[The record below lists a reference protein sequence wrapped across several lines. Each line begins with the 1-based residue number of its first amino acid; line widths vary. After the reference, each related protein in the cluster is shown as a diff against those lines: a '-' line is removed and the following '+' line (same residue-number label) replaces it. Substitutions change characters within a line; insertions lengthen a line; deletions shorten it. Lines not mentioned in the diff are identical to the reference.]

1 MKKAL
6 ISILFVGGVLSA
18 TFANAQTSMS
28 SDEMLRSNERVMDAL
43 MQRIQRVNEVSER
56 QTLIVEHM
64 KMMDIYLLSIEKR
77 IQSEPDAEQKA
88 LLKKT
93 YKQGLQRSLVL
104 IESGISDTSTVV
116 MGSSV
121 DEHLFFIEQRMTV
134 LQSLMKQLV
143 NANTVLND

>member
-18 TFANAQTSMS
+18 TFASAQTSMS
-28 SDEMLRSNERVMDAL
+28 SDEMLRSNERMMDAL
-43 MQRIQRVNEVSER
+43 MQRIQRVNEVSEK

-64 KMMDIYLLSIEKR
+64 KMMDIYVSNIEKR
-77 IQSEPDAEQKA
+77 IQHEPEAEQKA
-88 LLKKT
+88 VLKET

-104 IESGISDTSTVV
+104 IESGISDTTIVV
-116 MGSSV
+116 MESSV

-134 LQSLMKQLV
+134 LQPLMKQLV

>member
-6 ISILFVGGVLSA
+6 ISILFFAGFLSTA
-18 TFANAQTSMS
+18 FVSAQTSMS

-43 MQRIQRVNEVSER
+43 MQRIQRVNEFSER

>member
-6 ISILFVGGVLSA
+6 ISILFFAGFLSA
-18 TFANAQTSMS
+18 AFVSAQTSMS

-43 MQRIQRVNEVSER
+43 MQRIQRVNEFSER

-77 IQSEPDAEQKA
+77 IQSEPDAEQKER
-88 LLKKT
+88 LKET
-93 YKQGLQRSLVL
+93 YIKGLQRSLVL
-104 IESGISDTSTVV
+104 IESGISAGDIVV
-116 MGSSV
+116 MGNSI
-121 DEHLFFIEQRMTV
+121 DEHLLIIEQRMAV

-143 NANTVLND
+143 NANTVLDD